1 MPNDR
6 PAPAAAVF
14 FTSRPR
20 PAPGAATHG
29 WAAACY
35 HLRMNLPC
43 PPSDAPVGIFD
54 SGVGGLSI
62 LRHIRAQLPHEH
74 LIYVADSGFAPYGD
88 KPEQVVA
95 ERSLSIARFLA
106 ARGAKAL
113 VVACNTA
120 TIAAVKLLR
129 TRFPEMPIVGVEPGL
144 KPAAAASRN
153 GRIGVLATERTLAG
167 AKFLKLRDRIADA
180 TGAQFLL
187 QPCQG
192 LADQI
197 ESGELDS
204 QETAAMLRRYIAPL
218 LAQGADTLVLGCTH
232 YPLVQ
237 ASIERVIA
245 DEGVRGVTLVDTGE
259 AVARQLGRLLETG
272 GLLRAFN
279 AEAPARLQ
287 AYTSASATALST
299 AFNSLIGIDPQVE
312 ETGFEPFRTA
322 GHI

>member
-1 MPNDR
+1 MN
-6 PAPAAAVF
+6 
-14 FTSRPR
+14 TS
-20 PAPGAATHG
+20 ATHP
-29 WAAACY
+29 
-35 HLRMNLPC
+35 N
-43 PPSDAPVGIFD
+43 APIGIFD
-54 SGVGGLSI
+54 SGVGGLSV

-95 ERSLSIARFLA
+95 ERSLAIARFLVE
-106 ARGAKAL
+106 RGAKAL

-120 TIAAVKLLR
+120 TVAAVKLLR
-129 TRFPEMPIVGVEPGL
+129 ERFPEMPIVGVEPGL

-153 GRIGVLATERTLAG
+153 GKVGVLATERTLAG
-167 AKFLKLRDRIADA
+167 AKFLQLRDQIAES

-197 ESGELDS
+197 EFGVLDS
-204 QETAAMLRRYIAPL
+204 QETSAMLRRYIAPL

-237 ASIERVIA
+237 ASIEQVIA
-245 DEGVRGVTLVDTGE
+245 AAGARDVVLVDTGD
-259 AVARQLGRLLETG
+259 AVARQLGRLLDAG
-272 GLLRAFN
+272 KLLRPAS
-279 AEAPARLQ
+279 AEGPARLE
-287 AYTSASATALST
+287 AYTSASATALSA
-299 AFNSLIGIDPQVE
+299 AFNSLVGIDPPVH
-312 ETGFEPFRTA
+312 ETCFGLPRTA

>member
-1 MPNDR
+1 
-6 PAPAAAVF
+6 
-14 FTSRPR
+14 
-20 PAPGAATHG
+20 
-29 WAAACY
+29 
-35 HLRMNLPC
+35 MNLPYL
-43 PPSDAPVGIFD
+43 PSDAPIGIFD

-95 ERSLSIARFLA
+95 ERSLAIARFLA
-106 ARGAKAL
+106 AHGAKAL

-129 TRFPEMPIVGVEPGL
+129 ARFPEMPIVGVEPGL

-153 GRIGVLATERTLAG
+153 GKIGVLATERALAG
-167 AKFLKLRDRIADA
+167 AKFLKLRDEIAQA
-180 TGAQFLL
+180 TGAEFLL
-187 QPCQG
+187 QPCKG

-197 ESGELDS
+197 EFGELDS
-204 QETAAMLRRYIAPL
+204 QETSAMLRRYIAPL

-237 ASIERVIA
+237 ASIERVIEE
-245 DEGVRGVTLVDTGE
+245 EGVRGVTVIDTGE

-272 GLLRAFN
+272 GLLRSLDAN
-279 AEAPARLQ
+279 APAHLQ
-287 AYTSASATALST
+287 AYTSAGATALSA
-299 AFNSLIGIDPQVE
+299 AFNSLVGIDPQVE
-312 ETGFEPFRTA
+312 ETGFDLPRTA
-322 GHI
+322 GNI